1 MLSQLF
7 IQNIAVIEKVQ
18 VAFEKGLNVFTG
30 ETGAGKSIVID
41 AINAVLGNRTSRD
54 LVRTGAPKALVTA
67 LFEGI
72 GDETKEQLL
81 SMGFEPEEDGSLLLS
96 REISAD
102 GKTSCKIGGRP
113 STVSILREV
122 AQSLINIHGQHDNQF
137 LLLPE
142 QHLVYIDQF
151 GKTAALLKEYRVEY
165 AYYVELQRKLRQLQT
180 DEREKAQRTDL
191 LSYQINEI
199 SSAALFPDE
208 EEELQSAKKKMQ
220 NSVKI
225 IEALHIAH
233 DLLQGTEES
242 DGILS
247 MLDQTQEQFQMLEV
261 YYPQIKSDR
270 ILDMRYELEE
280 VRENL
285 RDALSDAEM
294 DPAELDR
301 IEERLDLIFR
311 LKRKYGGSVEEILAF
326 KERAQQ
332 ELDSIIHAEELQA
345 KLEKEH
351 GQSEARLI
359 KLAKQ
364 LSEKRKS
371 AAKQFEDQVCAELTF
386 LDMPSVRFIVHAET
400 GELDETGIDR
410 MEFYISTNPGEPP
423 KPIGKIASGGELSR
437 IMLSLKNVI
446 AEGDRVGTL
455 IFDEVDTGVSGRAAQ
470 KIGRKLK
477 QASAG
482 RQIICVTHLAQVAAF
497 ADTHLLIAK
506 IVRDGRT
513 FTTVNA
519 LPQEERVQELARI
532 MGGENLTST
541 GFWPA
546 PELFCRQR
554 KMTMEDKKLLHLC
567 RYWF

>member
-18 VAFEKGLNVFTG
+18 VTFEKGLNVFTG

-41 AINAVLGNRTSRD
+41 AINAVLGNRTSRE

-67 LFEGI
+67 LFEEI

-81 SMGFEPEEDGSLLLS
+81 SLGFEPEEDGSLLLS
-96 REISAD
+96 REISSD

-113 STVSILREV
+113 ATVSILREV
-122 AQSLINIHGQHDNQF
+122 AQSLINIHGQHDSQS
-137 LLLPE
+137 LLQPE
-142 QHLVYIDQF
+142 QHLGYIDQF
-151 GKTAALLKEYRVEY
+151 GKTAALLKEYRLEY
-165 AYYVELQRKLRQLQT
+165 AYYAELQRKLHQLRT
-180 DEREKAQRTDL
+180 DEREKAQRMDL

-199 SSAALFPDE
+199 SAAALLPGE
-208 EEELQSAKKKMQ
+208 EEDLQTAKKKMQ
-220 NSVKI
+220 NSAKI
-225 IEALHIAH
+225 VEALHVTH
-233 DLLQGTEES
+233 DLLQGAEES

-247 MLDQTQEQFQMLEV
+247 MLDQAQEQIQILEA
-261 YYPQIKSDR
+261 YYPQLKSDR
-270 ILDMRYELEE
+270 ILDIRYELEE
-280 VRENL
+280 VEETL

-311 LKRKYGGSVEEILAF
+311 LKRKYGGSVEEILNFADQ
-326 KERAQQ
+326 AQQ
-332 ELDSIIHAEELQA
+332 ELDSITHAEELQS
-345 KLEKEH
+345 KLEKQES
-351 GQSEARLI
+351 QSKERLMG
-359 KLAKQ
+359 LAKR
-364 LSEKRKS
+364 LSEKRKA
-371 AAKQFEDQVCAELTF
+371 AAKLFEKQVCAELAF
-386 LDMPSVRFIVHAET
+386 LDMPSVRFFVHSET
-400 GELDETGIDR
+400 DKPDETGVDR

-477 QASAG
+477 QASSG

-506 IVRDGRT
+506 TVQDGRT
-513 FTTVNA
+513 FTTVQA
-519 LPQEERVQELARI
+519 LPQEERVRELARI
-532 MGGENLTST
+532 MGGESITPTVLAS
-541 GFWPA
+541 A
-546 PELFCRQR
+546 RELILQAKENENGR
-554 KMTMEDKKLLHLC
+554 
-567 RYWF
+567 